1 MPKLSILIPARNE
14 KYLQNTIDDIFKH
27 AEGDTEVIVGL
38 DGEKGDWIE
47 KRHKHRKEKTIRLDK
62 SIGQRAMTNKLAKVS
77 EAKWIMKL
85 DAHVSFKQG
94 FDVAMMDKMEK
105 DMVMTP
111 MLLRLDV
118 KNWQIIPKPF
128 TKKYYFN
135 TKLIMEYGKAE
146 DEINDWGLVE
156 TMTLQGSCFM
166 VERENWWKWNLCDE
180 SWGSWGCQGIEVA
193 TKTWFNGGRVV
204 TNTDTF
210 YGHMFRGKGQVVKE
224 IPYVRPKSEVAHA
237 YKSCKEHLK
246 NPKFKQLL
254 KKFDYPLGWVDI

>member
-1 MPKLSILIPARNE
+1 MAKLSILIPSRNE

-27 AEGDTEVIVGL
+27 AEGDIEVIVGL
-38 DGEKGDWIE
+38 DGYNTEVKGKDNLYIV
-47 KRHKHRKEKTIRLDK
+47 RLGNP
-62 SIGQRAMTNKLAKVS
+62 IGQRALTNRLADK
-77 EAKWIMKL
+77 AIGKYIMKL
-85 DAHVSFKQG
+85 DAHVSFAQG

-111 MLLRLDV
+111 MLCRLDV
-118 KNWQIIPKPF
+118 KNWQIIAKPF
-128 TKKYYFN
+128 TKKYYFD
-135 TKLIMEYGKAE
+135 TKLIMQYGKAE
-146 DEINDWGLVE
+146 DEVNDWGLVE

-166 VERENWWKWNLCDE
+166 VERENYWKWNLCDE
-180 SWGSWGCQGIEVA
+180 SWGSWGFQGIEVA

-210 YGHMFRGKGQVVKE
+210 YGHLFRGEGQKVKE
-224 IPYVRPKSEVAHA
+224 IPYERPKKEVTHA

-254 KKFDYPLGWVDI
+254 EKFNYPCDWKPFVD